1 PATTRE
7 QAALQQ
13 RVSRLRRSRL
23 EPSDGLGGL
32 FKRDSMHLGREGDD
46 EHWNCRAAA
55 NSARQSGRRSQTVE
69 STSKI
74 IGEDEPAAASDRTQ
88 RGSGS
93 RSVTGRHATPRSYPP
108 SFREAPGHAGPHG
121 AGADR
126 APPARRL
133 YRCRRRAGAGAL
145 CCAAGRAG
153 EQGQG
158 EVSVSSV
165 SGAVKDG
172 MLRLVPNLRAFAVSL
187 CGNIERAD
195 DLVQETLLK
204 AWNNIDDFQEGTNLR
219 AWLFT
224 ILRNTYFS
232 DCRRR
237 RREVEDRDGIKAA
250 DLSVHPEQPGHL
262 DMQDF
267 RRALDALPPDQR
279 EALVL
284 VGAAGFSYEEAAEI
298 SR

>member
-1 PATTRE
+1 
-7 QAALQQ
+7 
-13 RVSRLRRSRL
+13 
-23 EPSDGLGGL
+23 
-32 FKRDSMHLGREGDD
+32 M
-46 EHWNCRAAA
+46 
-55 NSARQSGRRSQTVE
+55 
-69 STSKI
+69 
-74 IGEDEPAAASDRTQ
+74 
-88 RGSGS
+88 
-93 RSVTGRHATPRSYPP
+93 
-108 SFREAPGHAGPHG
+108 
-121 AGADR
+121 
-126 APPARRL
+126 
-133 YRCRRRAGAGAL
+133 
-145 CCAAGRAG
+145 
-153 EQGQG
+153 
-158 EVSVSSV
+158 SSV
-165 SGAVKDG
+165 SAPVKEA

-204 AWNNIDDFQEGTNLR
+204 AWNNIDDFEEGTNLR

-237 RREVEDRDGIKAA
+237 RREVEDRDGAKAA

-267 RRALDALPPDQR
+267 RRALDALPADQR

-298 SR
+298 SGCAVGTIKSRVNRARTKLGELLGVTTAREFGPDSATEAIVARTVGGGSRST